1 MVADEDRVFKA
12 LADAS
17 RRQLLDRLRKHE
29 IALRSEMIDAFLA
42 AEPQAR
48 VAAETLTM
56 VQPDADRAQVRLSL
70 QMAGEVAARADRL
83 RLRQVLLNL
92 LSNAIK
98 FNREAGTVRVALLPD
113 GEGVRV
119 QSRRQLY
126 AQGILVN
133 LTNPKAIVF
142 IAALVPQFIV
152 PDRPQWPQFAIIGAT
167 MVGVD
172 VMVMSCYALLAT
184 RFRPLLRDPRLLR
197 LQNRLFGGLFVG
209 AGAIL
214 AASSR

>member
-1 MVADEDRVFKA
+1 MSWTMW
-12 LADAS
+12 L
-17 RRQLLDRLRKHE
+17 
-29 IALRSEMIDAFLA
+29 AFLA
-42 AEPQAR
+42 AALVIAVSPGPGAVLSMSTGLR
-48 VAAETLTM
+48 YGYAAAL
-56 VQPDADRAQVRLSL
+56 RAIAGL
-70 QMAGEVAARADRL
+70 QIA
-83 RLRQVLLNL
+83 LLL
-92 LSNAIK
+92 QLC
-98 FNREAGTVRVALLPD
+98 VVALGLGAVLATSEAAFAVVKFAGAAYLIWLGVQKWRSPPEPIGGD
-113 GEGVRV
+113 GEGLRV

-167 MVGVD
+167 MVAVD
-172 VMVMSCYALLAT
+172 MMVMSCYALLAT

-197 LQNRLFGGLFVG
+197 LQNRIFGGLFVG
-209 AGAIL
+209 AGAML